1 MQWIIYSS
9 QAIMYMYLY
18 FNMIEDKIVVP
29 SGARWSFT
37 LYTSSWQGM
46 MIIYIVHPLLQYV
59 YLHW

>member
-1 MQWIIYSS
+1 
-9 QAIMYMYLY
+9 MYMYLY

-59 YLHW
+59 YLHWW